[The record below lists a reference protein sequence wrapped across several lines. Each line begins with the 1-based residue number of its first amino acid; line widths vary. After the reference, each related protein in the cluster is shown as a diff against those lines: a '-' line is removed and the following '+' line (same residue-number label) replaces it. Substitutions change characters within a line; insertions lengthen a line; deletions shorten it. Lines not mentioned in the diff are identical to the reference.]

1 MIRAFLAVVAA
12 ITMAFSASV
21 ALAQSSSVPKVHK
34 VAIHVDQND
43 PAVMN
48 LALNNISNIRDY
60 YKAKNE
66 KIDIQ
71 LVAYGPGLHMLRSD
85 TSPVKDRIATM
96 SLEIP
101 ELGVLAC
108 GNTQTNMSKQ
118 EMKDIALITEAKVV
132 PAGVVK
138 LMELQQQG
146 YAYIKP

>member
-1 MIRAFLAVVAA
+1 MAV
-12 ITMAFSASV
+12 SAGF
-21 ALAQSSSVPKVHK
+21 ALAQTSTASKVHK

-48 LALNNISNIRDY
+48 LALNNIQNITEY
-60 YKAKNE
+60 YKEKNE
-66 KIDIQ
+66 KVDIQ

-96 SLEIP
+96 TLEIP
-101 ELGVLAC
+101 QFAVLAC

-118 EMKDIALITEAKVV
+118 EKKDIPLISEAKVV
-132 PAGVVK
+132 PAGVIK
-138 LMELQQQG
+138 LMELQGQG